1 MTYDTSAKDTITL
14 AGTSG
19 TTLTNL
25 RAGSLA
31 AGSTD
36 AVTGDQLHTTNTNV
50 SSNTTAIA
58 GLDTRVTQN
67 ATNIGSL
74 NTDLA
79 SNTSNLASAQT
90 QLNALDGAAV
100 KYDSTSKDT
109 LTLAGTNGTT
119 IMNVKAGVAD
129 TDAAN
134 VGQLKAAGVVD
145 ASGNAA
151 SVVAYDS
158 ATKTRSRWP
167 AERPARRSRT

>member
-1 MTYDTSAKDTITL
+1 MK
-14 AGTSG
+14 
-19 TTLTNL
+19 
-25 RAGSLA
+25 AGSLA

-36 AVTGDQLHTTNTNV
+36 AVTGDQLNTTNTNV

-67 ATNIGSL
+67 ATDIGSL
-74 NTDLA
+74 NTSVTA
-79 SNTSNLASAQT
+79 NTTNLASAQA

-100 KYDSTSKDT
+100 KYDSASKDT
-109 LTLAGTNGTT
+109 ITLAGTNGTM
-119 IMNVKAGVAD
+119 ISNVKAGVAD

-151 SVVAYDS
+151 AVVAYDS
-158 ATKTRSRWP
+158 ATKDTLTL
-167 AERPARRSRT
+167 AGERPARRSRT